1 MTKFDFG
8 RTLAAIACTIVF
20 SAAAVIGAVGPA
32 NAVTARTASARSGVT
47 PSAGGCILRQCA

>member
-32 NAVTARTASARSGVT
+32 NAVTARTAIHAV
-47 PSAGGCILRQCA
+47 A

>member
-20 SAAAVIGAVGPA
+20 SSVAVIGAVGPA
-32 NAVTARTASARSGVT
+32 NAVTAHSVAIHAV
-47 PSAGGCILRQCA
+47 A